1 MVKNEGNRGEAIATV
16 ATTVG
21 VVLFCHQP
29 VGLSLCARILQSTA
43 DLMGSA
49 IRAEMCRNGLED
61 WTMMDDNM
69 IGMEVA
75 SMNVPSRRSDSRNI
89 SLSWLRIA
97 VSRFIMA
104 FAFGLVFSIRSQ
116 AATLSF
122 DVTVLQGDA
131 ADSLSNSRKGTEPRE
146 VMFLVIDHSGSMNE
160 TDNRLNSRWEALLDS
175 LKLTLSS
182 LRPGTEV
189 RVEWIESLWKT
200 NRHGRAISRLPNR
213 QSIKPIILS
222 DSDSWKSVW
231 SSVEVIGKP
240 GRNTGTPL
248 FETLEKVSDAASNLV
263 QKGVRVAVVVF
274 SDGDSTEG
282 TDDEKR
288 VRRERIGK
296 EYRRLFEDT
305 RFKACLVWINP
316 KEAPPPESLMGA
328 KWNLGYQAPPAIY
341 SSKVEP
347 SLVVVENP
355 LSGGQKP
362 GLLSLAFFVT
372 KDVWKEMEGK
382 PAQLSVMRRIEGGAV
397 VPVGETTVS
406 IRRGVQPCRIEVPD
420 GLLGASAQSSLLL
433 EFSNIPSPKGALVS
447 PPQSVSLLVVEPDK
461 LSISSVTPTE
471 GTIVR
476 EGDEIEFS
484 VSATPGAN
492 CEWSFG
498 DGSPFDN
505 RPITTHSY
513 AHADTYEVKVVVR
526 KDGFAPREGLVE
538 TRKIEVVHADVVLEP
553 IAKQV
558 QGRESKFS
566 CKGTG
571 PVSGYVWIVDGEE
584 VSGIDSADKKSST
597 LSYSFQSAGA
607 HTIQAR
613 ADMTRIGSVLS
624 EKKTFD
630 VGVAPYLRIDKP
642 DAGTAFVAGEQIP
655 FHAKVDGGVSNVR
668 WSVVD
673 SSGTEVWSVPGVADG
688 GESKSVATLNKPGEY
703 TASVVD
709 AAGIAA
715 KSEVVFS
722 VRPKDVS
729 LVVSEP
735 ADGSRIETGVNKTID
750 LRVSAKGIDK
760 VLWFVRNDET
770 GDETALGESQVDAQG
785 YATKAWPVPP
795 ANGMG
800 TRVVFARDAAS
811 DFESAPV
818 RVELYTVG
826 DVKIIYPP
834 DYFPVPFGTNVT
846 LRAEMS
852 GAATDVHW
860 FVDGEELKCRG
871 ESVSFDVG
879 RAKAPKRLFR
889 VQARASMPG
898 GGVLVTPERTVV
910 AYCPKVQ
917 LAVKA
922 LPGKQ
927 GSVTSYGLNENIGFS
942 LVNLDGGEVGE
953 PLSDIEWSFGDGTV
967 LKGQDSH
974 LDHAYTNYY
983 TSGVDIS
990 ASCKCA
996 LCGDPAEVKPYR
1008 LKVEKQPPKAVIDIR
1023 EKGSHYGTGDTIHLS
1038 AEKSSGDIV
1047 DYIWEIDGKEQA
1059 EDRGKQ
1065 EIKVKL
1071 PKKPCEM
1078 IVKLTLTGLD
1088 GATSEAQRDVRVRWG
1103 AVVIV
1108 LLLLVVAL
1116 AVGVLARLLWGNGPA
1131 GWIAILYCC
1140 EPIDH
1145 STDKG
1150 KEKERGKLPQE
1161 GGAAESIPLRK
1172 HWNYWDKT
1180 AAIPLEKISSATDL
1194 EKLSTFIDDNCRGEA
1209 IVVCPRPDGDKYRD
1223 FVNLNLSEVSDGFD
1237 AGINYMFYQ
1246 YKGGKATS
1254 QKPNLLR
1261 VVIDRSKNSHRY
1273 EVYFMALTLLVL
1285 AAAFWA
1291 ALKYAI

>member
-1 MVKNEGNRGEAIATV
+1 M
-16 ATTVG
+16 
-21 VVLFCHQP
+21 
-29 VGLSLCARILQSTA
+29 
-43 DLMGSA
+43 
-49 IRAEMCRNGLED
+49 
-61 WTMMDDNM
+61 
-69 IGMEVA
+69 
-75 SMNVPSRRSDSRNI
+75 
-89 SLSWLRIA
+89 
-97 VSRFIMA
+97 
-104 FAFGLVFSIRSQ
+104 
-116 AATLSF
+116 
-122 DVTVLQGDA
+122 
-131 ADSLSNSRKGTEPRE
+131 
-146 VMFLVIDHSGSMNE
+146 
-160 TDNRLNSRWEALLDS
+160 
-175 LKLTLSS
+175 
-182 LRPGTEV
+182 
-189 RVEWIESLWKT
+189 
-200 NRHGRAISRLPNR
+200 PNR
-213 QSIKPIILS
+213 PAIGPIILT
-222 DSDSWKSVW
+222 DENSWKSIW
-231 SSVEVIGKP
+231 SQVEEIGAPPKEY
-240 GRNTGTPL
+240 GTPL
-248 FETLEKVSDAASNLV
+248 FETLENVSRAADDLV
-263 QKGVRVAVVVF
+263 QRGTRVAVVVF
-274 SDGDSTEG
+274 SDGDSNEYMY
-282 TDDEKR
+282 ESQKKK
-288 VRRERIGK
+288 RREQLNKDFAG
-296 EYRRLFEDT
+296 LFANKA
-305 RFKACLVWINP
+305 RFKTCLVWINP
-316 KEAPPPESLMGA
+316 KEAPPDELMGA
-328 KWNLGYQAPPAIY
+328 KWNLGYQAPPAVY
-341 SSKVEP
+341 STIAEP
-347 SLVVVENP
+347 MTVAVENP

-362 GLLSLAFFVT
+362 GSLSFAFFVPP
-372 KDVWKEMEGK
+372 DVWKKMEGK
-382 PAQLSVMRRIEGGAV
+382 PAQLSVMRRGEKGDE
-397 VPVGETTVS
+397 VPVESTTLS
-406 IRRGVQPCRIEVPD
+406 IRRGVQTCRIEVPD
-420 GLLGASAQSSLLL
+420 KFLVAPARTSLSLQL
-433 EFSNIPSPKGALVS
+433 SKIPSPEGALVS
-447 PPQSVSLLVVEPDK
+447 PPQSVSLLIVEPNK
-461 LSISSVTPTE
+461 LTVSP
-471 GTIVR
+471 IVPSQGAVFR
-476 EGDEIEFS
+476 KGEKIKFS
-484 VSATPGAN
+484 VSATPDAS
-492 CEWSFG
+492 CSWSFD
-498 DGSPFDN
+498 DGTPPEGGLDVY
-505 RPITTHSY
+505 HSY
-513 AHADTYEVKVVVR
+513 VQAGSYEVKVVVR
-526 KDGFAPREGLVE
+526 KDGFAPREGLIK

-553 IAKQV
+553 IAKPV

-566 CKGTG
+566 CKGSG
-571 PVSGYVWIVDGEE
+571 PVLGYVWIVDGEP

-785 YATKAWPVPP
+785 YASKAWPVPP

-811 DFESAPV
+811 DFESASV

-826 DVKIIYPP
+826 DVKIIDPP
-834 DYFPVPFGTNVT
+834 DYFRVPFGTNVT
-846 LRAEMS
+846 FRAEMS

-860 FVDGEELKCRG
+860 FVDGEELKSRG
-871 ESVSFDVG
+871 ECVSFDVG
-879 RAKAPKRLFR
+879 RAKAPESLFR

-974 LDHAYTNYY
+974 LDYAYTNYY

-1038 AEKSSGDIV
+1038 AEKSSGDCV
-1047 DYIWEIDGKEQA
+1047 DCIWDVDGKELT
-1059 EDRGKQ
+1059 EYRGK
-1065 EIKVKL
+1065 KDDVKL
-1071 PKKPCEM
+1071 ELPNKPCE
-1078 IVKLTLTGLD
+1078 IVVKLTLIGPD

-1103 AVVIV
+1103 AKVIAILLFLVV
-1108 LLLLVVAL
+1108 LLIMVFAK
-1116 AVGVLARLLWGNGPA
+1116 LLWKNRPA
-1131 GWIAILYCC
+1131 GWIAKMYCC
-1140 EPIDH
+1140 ERIDH
-1145 STDKG
+1145 SNEDGKKRELSKFRTSRGRDAARVMSFHIGKYWNLLDK
-1150 KEKERGKLPQE
+1150 KTV
-1161 GGAAESIPLRK
+1161 IPLRK
-1172 HWNYWDKT
+1172 LMDDRKMRKLISERKT
-1180 AAIPLEKISSATDL
+1180 IRDFIEKCGEDATIS
-1194 EKLSTFIDDNCRGEA
+1194 
-1209 IVVCPRPDGDKYRD
+1209 VCPGEKQLIQYSPALKREKD
-1223 FVNLNLSEVSDGFD
+1223 DGFSNIKFVGYHFRQFKVSND
-1237 AGINYMFYQ
+1237 
-1246 YKGGKATS
+1246 KSKEP
-1254 QKPNLLR
+1254 KLLR
-1261 VVIDRSKNSHRY
+1261 FLLDDSKPAHKYEGYFVI
-1273 EVYFMALTLLVL
+1273 LTFFVI